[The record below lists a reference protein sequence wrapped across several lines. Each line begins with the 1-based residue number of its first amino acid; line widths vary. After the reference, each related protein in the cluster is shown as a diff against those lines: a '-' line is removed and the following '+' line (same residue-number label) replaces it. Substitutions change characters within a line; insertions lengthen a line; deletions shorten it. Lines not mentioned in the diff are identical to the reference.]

1 MAGKISR
8 SSFSRSLWVVPLVV
22 TLTFVAS
29 NEARADWTGKGE
41 AGLVLASGNTDS
53 KTGNVKVDLA
63 NTIEQWKHAFGGSA
77 IYAAAD
83 DVTTGQR
90 WEVHEQSDYNF
101 SPKSFW
107 FGAGRYEDDRFSGFD
122 YQATLSTG
130 LGRHF
135 IETDT
140 TKFSGTAGV
149 GYKLFA
155 TRDTFDLTG
164 PVPVLIAQGE
174 SDNEAVFR
182 GTLDYQHSFT
192 STTKVIEKFLVESGA
207 NNTFVQNDIGIQV
220 QMTDVLALAAA
231 YSVRYNTDPPLG
243 FGKTDT
249 LTTLNL
255 VYEIK

>member
-8 SSFSRSLWVVPLVV
+8 SL
-22 TLTFVAS
+22 FVIPMAAALAFTVS
-29 NEARADWTGKGE
+29 SEARADWTGKGE
-41 AGLVLASGNTDS
+41 AGLVLASGNTSS
-53 KTGNVKVDLA
+53 KTGNVKFDLA
-63 NTIEQWKHAFGGSA
+63 STVDQWKHAFGGSG

-83 DVTTGQR
+83 DETTGQR
-90 WEVHEQSDYNF
+90 WEAHEQSDYNF
-101 SPKSFW
+101 SAKSFW

-135 IETDT
+135 IDNDT

-149 GYKLFA
+149 GYKIFA
-155 TRDTFDLTG
+155 TRDAFDDTG
-164 PVPVLIAQGE
+164 TVLLQKGE
-174 SDNEAVFR
+174 SDNEVVFR
-182 GTLDYQHSFT
+182 GTLDLSHALT
-192 STTKVIEKFLVESGA
+192 GTTKLLDKFLVESGS

-231 YSVRYNTDPPLG
+231 YSVRYNTDPPIG

>member
-1 MAGKISR
+1 MPEKMISR
-8 SSFSRSLWVVPLVV
+8 PLLVVPLV
-22 TLTFVAS
+22 AS
-29 NEARADWTGKGE
+29 LAFAFSGTASAADWTGKGE
-41 AGLVLASGNTDS
+41 AGLVLANGNTDS
-53 KTGNVKVDLA
+53 KTGNVKLDLA
-63 NTIEQWKHAFGGSA
+63 TTIEQWKHAFGGSA
-77 IYAAAD
+77 IYAATD
-83 DVTTGQR
+83 GETTGQR

-101 SPKSFW
+101 STRSFW

-135 IETDT
+135 IDNDT
-140 TKFSGTAGV
+140 TQFTGTAGV
-149 GYKLFA
+149 GYKFFE
-155 TRDTFDLTG
+155 TRAVYDETG
-164 PVPVLIAQGE
+164 LVPVLLE
-174 SDNEAVFR
+174 PSDSDSQVVFR
-182 GTLDYQHSFT
+182 GTLDLTHSFT
-192 STTKVIEKFLVESGA
+192 ATTKLLEKFLVESGSD
-207 NNTFVQNDIGIQV
+207 NTFVQNDIGIQV